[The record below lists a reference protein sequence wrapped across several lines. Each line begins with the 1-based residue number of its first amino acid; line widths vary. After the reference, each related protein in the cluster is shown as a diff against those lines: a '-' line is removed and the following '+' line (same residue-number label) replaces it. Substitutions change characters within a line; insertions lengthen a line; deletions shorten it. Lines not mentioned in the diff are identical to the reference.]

1 MTAPSLT
8 TAGSLR
14 ILKIHEVLEMT
25 SLSRATHFAK
35 LNVNS
40 SSYDPDYPKPIKL
53 GARSVGY
60 VEQEVIDWLQA
71 RMEARS

>member
-1 MTAPSLT
+1 MNGPSIT
-8 TAGSLR
+8 TTTP
-14 ILKIHEVLEMT
+14 LKIVKINDVLEMT

-35 LNVNS
+35 LNAKS
-40 SSYDPDYPKPIKL
+40 KSYDPDYPKPLKL
-53 GARSVGY
+53 GPRCVGY